1 MAEAED
7 DIEELECLDL
17 NQMIEEKEKE
27 KNKTMRNIKINPLS
41 STMTKK
47 TFMNTINFQ
56 KPAVSLFKETRCVD
70 DDMENYL
77 KEAEEANSMLSDNF
91 KIIGNKTQE
100 IKEQIIVVGN
110 KSTIQRAR
118 ENQILEVDEPESNSL
133 MSTLKTVKEANESE
147 PSS

>member
-47 TFMNTINFQ
+47 
-56 KPAVSLFKETRCVD
+56 
-70 DDMENYL
+70 
-77 KEAEEANSMLSDNF
+77 LS
-91 KIIGNKTQE
+91 
-100 IKEQIIVVGN
+100 
-110 KSTIQRAR
+110 
-118 ENQILEVDEPESNSL
+118 
-133 MSTLKTVKEANESE
+133 
-147 PSS
+147 